1 MQGGGWGLSPA
12 LCSAALL
19 PLGVLL
25 NALFALT
32 QVEAAIDEEQYS
44 VKVIKKNY
52 IYGNIK
58 HQVNIYVK
66 VYTNSPFLVCM
77 DLALS
82 QKEVI
87 DPNYLWIGPNGKT
100 LKGQSYVNL
109 TETGKLMVRG
119 FQESM
124 SGSYTCTLSYKTIN
138 TDIQEEREKFKT
150 YKFMVYAYREPDYT
164 YQISVRFTTKEC
176 RLAANG
182 QFFEELKKILNDL
195 ISDLTCHVIEPSYK
209 CHVIKIPKHGL
220 LDELFVTFQVNPF
233 APGWEAVCQQISYDC
248 EDVTNRRV
256 QEARDLIEEFFR
268 KQTYVLKHEFR
279 NVPAIHYID
288 HSFEVTRI
296 DSCRPG
302 FGKNDDT
309 HNDCASCCVVCDP
322 GTYSPNN
329 EVRCQIC
336 TSIRIKHYGA
346 KSC

>member
-1 MQGGGWGLSPA
+1 M
-12 LCSAALL
+12 
-19 PLGVLL
+19 
-25 NALFALT
+25 
-32 QVEAAIDEEQYS
+32 
-44 VKVIKKNY
+44 
-52 IYGNIK
+52 
-58 HQVNIYVK
+58 
-66 VYTNSPFLVCM
+66 
-77 DLALS
+77 
-82 QKEVI
+82 
-87 DPNYLWIGPNGKT
+87 
-100 LKGQSYVNL
+100 
-109 TETGKLMVRG
+109 
-119 FQESM
+119 
-124 SGSYTCTLSYKTIN
+124 
-138 TDIQEEREKFKT
+138 
-150 YKFMVYAYREPDYT
+150 
-164 YQISVRFTTKEC
+164 
-176 RLAANG
+176 
-182 QFFEELKKILNDL
+182 
-195 ISDLTCHVIEPSYK
+195 
-209 CHVIKIPKHGL
+209 PKHGL

-256 QEARDLIEEFFR
+256 QEARDLIEEFFH

>member
-1 MQGGGWGLSPA
+1 TFQYCW
-12 LCSAALL
+12 
-19 PLGVLL
+19 
-25 NALFALT
+25 LFNSFSCIA
-32 QVEAAIDEEQYS
+32 
-44 VKVIKKNY
+44 
-52 IYGNIK
+52 
-58 HQVNIYVK
+58 VNIYVK

-87 DPNYLWIGPNGKT
+87 DPNYLWIGPNGKN
-100 LKGQSYVNL
+100 LKGQSYINL

-124 SGSYTCTLSYKTIN
+124 SGSYTCTLSYKTIK

-150 YKFMVYAYREPDYT
+150 YKFMVY
-164 YQISVRFTTKEC
+164 
-176 RLAANG
+176 
-182 QFFEELKKILNDL
+182 
-195 ISDLTCHVIEPSYK
+195 
-209 CHVIKIPKHGL
+209 
-220 LDELFVTFQVNPF
+220 VNPF

-256 QEARDLIEEFFR
+256 QEARDLIEEFFH

>member
-1 MQGGGWGLSPA
+1 MQAGGWGPRPA
-12 LCSAALL
+12 LGRACLL

-25 NALFALT
+25 SALLALT
-32 QVEAAIDEEQYS
+32 QVEAAIDGEQYS

-150 YKFMVYAYREPDYT
+150 YKFMVY
-164 YQISVRFTTKEC
+164 
-176 RLAANG
+176 
-182 QFFEELKKILNDL
+182 
-195 ISDLTCHVIEPSYK
+195 EPSYK

-233 APGWEAVCQQISYDC
+233 APGWEAVCRQISYDC

-256 QEARDLIEEFFR
+256 QEARDLIEEFFH

-329 EVRCQIC
+329 EVRCRIC